1 MVKLHLLQHLVHNK
15 QLLQMIYHFDS
26 ISEMFGINTRTLKKH
41 IKDNSLEFMR
51 IGHACSMDDR
61 QLQDLKD
68 SLTQCYAHTNVENTT
83 TSVAAYPLRARQLE
97 SGNLPAKP
105 ERAKPMMSAES

>member
-1 MVKLHLLQHLVHNK
+1 MVMLRLLKHLVHNK

-41 IKDNSLEFMR
+41 IKDNNLEFMR
-51 IGHACSMDDR
+51 IGNSCSMDEQ
-61 QLQDLKD
+61 QLQNLKD

-83 TSVAAYPLRARQLE
+83 TLVGAYRLQVNQLE
-97 SGNLPAKP
+97 SDNLPDKP
-105 ERAKPMMSAES
+105 ERARPMMSAD

>member
-1 MVKLHLLQHLVHNK
+1 MVGLRLPHHLHHNK

-26 ISEMFGINTRTLKKH
+26 IGEMFGINTRTLKKH
-41 IKDNSLEFMR
+41 IKDNKLEFMR

-61 QLQDLKD
+61 QLQNLKD

-83 TSVAAYPLRARQLE
+83 TSVVSYRLPVSQ
-97 SGNLPAKP
+97 SKSDNLPAKP
-105 ERAKPMMSAES
+105 ERAKPMMSAE